1 MTTAT
6 LTSKGQLTL
15 PKALR
20 DELKLKPG
28 DKIDF
33 IRDDQG
39 QYRIKPANT
48 DVRELSGFLSHLY
61 KGPPVSVEE
70 MDEGIAR
77 YMREKYPPI
86 NKQKKPAK
94 PRKR

>member
-6 LTSKGQLTL
+6 LTSKGQVTL
-15 PKALR
+15 PKPIR
-20 DELKLKPG
+20 DQLKLKTG

-33 IRDDQG
+33 VTDADGTVRIR
-39 QYRIKPANT
+39 PANR
-48 DVRELSGFLSHLY
+48 DVRQLSGFLAHLY

-77 YMREKYPPI
+77 AMREKYPPP
-86 NKQKKPAK
+86 KKAR
-94 PRKR
+94 RK